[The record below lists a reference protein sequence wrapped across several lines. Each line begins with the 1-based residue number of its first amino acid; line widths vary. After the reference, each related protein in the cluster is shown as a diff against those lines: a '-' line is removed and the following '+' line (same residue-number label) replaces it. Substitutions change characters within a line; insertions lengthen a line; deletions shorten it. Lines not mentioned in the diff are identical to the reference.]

1 LSIHK
6 KGFPKNSYI
15 PEVFGQLGYLIS
27 EAFRGWKQ
35 HRTVIFPSFITI
47 FLCSLLLSASLIAL
61 LGIFRVMKVEKS
73 LYSVE
78 VFLKASL
85 PEDSLASLQGKL
97 QKIKQVGEVTYI
109 SEDEALADF
118 RVRFSGDMLSLVSG
132 NPLPASFRLQLAE
145 RYRTPEGLHE
155 LYGLLLRDGSFDAV
169 QAPLEWVDQLAS
181 WKFSLFFWPICI
193 SILLLFT
200 LALIIGNSVRL
211 SLFSRKLLVENMKY
225 AGGSPF
231 FIEFPFVLE
240 GVMQGLL
247 GSGLA
252 ALSLAFVLNTVM
264 DFIPVIFEYI
274 AGYGWVLAFIAV
286 GVTTLS
292 AYFSF
297 RSVRGF
303 LTHEETYG
311 HL

>member
-1 LSIHK
+1 M
-6 KGFPKNSYI
+6 
-15 PEVFGQLGYLIS
+15 FGQLGYLIS

-35 HRTVIFPSFITI
+35 HRTVILPSFVTI
-47 FLCSLLLSASLIAL
+47 FLCSLLLSASVVML
-61 LGIFRVMKVEKS
+61 LGIFRVMEVEKS

-78 VFLKASL
+78 VFLEAPLAK
-85 PEDSLASLQGKL
+85 DSLESVRQKL
-97 QKIKQVGEVTYI
+97 ERMKQVGEVTYI
-109 SEDEALADF
+109 SEEEALEDF
-118 RVRFSGDMLSLVSG
+118 RARFSNDMLSLVSG
-132 NPLPASFRLQLAE
+132 NPLPPSFRLQLAK
-145 RYRTPEGLHE
+145 RYSTPKDLHE
-155 LYGLLLRDGSFDAV
+155 IQNLLQRDGTFDAV
-169 QAPLEWVDQLAS
+169 QAPTEWVDRLAS
-181 WKFSLFFWPICI
+181 WKFSLIFWPICL

-252 ALSLAFVLNTVM
+252 ALFLAFVFGTIR
-264 DFIPVIFEYI
+264 DFVPVIIEYI
-274 AGYGWVLAFIAV
+274 SGYGWVLALIV
-286 GVTTLS
+286 LGVTSLS
-292 AYFSF
+292 AYSSF

-303 LTHEETYG
+303 LTHEETYN
-311 HL
+311 